1 MLAKLIDVR
10 VNDFTPKNETEEIK
24 GYTVSFIIEAQEP
37 DKYIPKMVSFY
48 VAKKGK
54 KGFGKAFEKILG
66 EEPYLSSLD
75 GLGDFQIG
83 YTYSPSKKLQSLS
96 YLSTIID

>member
-10 VNDFTPKNETEEIK
+10 VNNFTPKNETKEIQ
-24 GYTVSFIIEAQEP
+24 GYNVSFLIEAKEP
-37 DKYIPKMVSFY
+37 EQYTPKLVSFY
-48 VAKKGK
+48 VLKKDK
-54 KGFGKAFEKILG
+54 NGFGEVFDKILG

-83 YTYSPSKKLQSLS
+83 YTYSPSRKLQSLS
-96 YLSTIID
+96 FLGLAIK